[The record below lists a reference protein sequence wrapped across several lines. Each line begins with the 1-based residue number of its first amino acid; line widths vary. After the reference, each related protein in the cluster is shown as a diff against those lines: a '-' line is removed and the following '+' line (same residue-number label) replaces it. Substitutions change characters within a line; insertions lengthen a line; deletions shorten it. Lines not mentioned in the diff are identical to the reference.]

1 MVELEIS
8 RFPNKERPYMP
19 GSPTTQDRS
28 GTRDVAPVRFAFR
41 VCNLVGIL
49 DEKYFVAQ
57 WLACTL
63 RRTPHGMLRMTRGRR
78 GSLHL
83 HRNGLAPSTPCRSPG
98 ALHKFPFREVSPSSS
113 LRTN

>member
-1 MVELEIS
+1 
-8 RFPNKERPYMP
+8 MP

-41 VCNLVGIL
+41 VCNHVGVL

-63 RRTPHGMLRMTRGRR
+63 PCQRFRRTPHGMLRMTRGQC

-83 HRNGLAPSTPCRSPG
+83 HRNGLAPSTPYRSPG
-98 ALHKFPFREVSPSSS
+98 ALHRIPFIEVTPVASF
-113 LRTN
+113 TA